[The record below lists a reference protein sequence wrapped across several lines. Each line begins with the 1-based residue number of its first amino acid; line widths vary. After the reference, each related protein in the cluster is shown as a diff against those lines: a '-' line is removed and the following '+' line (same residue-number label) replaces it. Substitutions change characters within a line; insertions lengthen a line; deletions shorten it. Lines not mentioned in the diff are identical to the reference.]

1 MLCVI
6 RKASGLSYPNIAYW
20 EASNVIFDV
29 ECSPFN
35 LNLAMPGTPELA
47 VIFLLVLLLF
57 GPDKLP
63 ELARLL
69 ARATREIRKVS
80 TEFRRHIN
88 LDE

>member
-1 MLCVI
+1 MGNVEHRTLNVQ
-6 RKASGLSYPNIAYW
+6 R
-20 EASNVIFDV
+20 SNKIIV
-29 ECSPFN
+29 
-35 LNLAMPGTPELA
+35 MPGTPELA

-69 ARATREIRKVS
+69 VRGTREIRKIS